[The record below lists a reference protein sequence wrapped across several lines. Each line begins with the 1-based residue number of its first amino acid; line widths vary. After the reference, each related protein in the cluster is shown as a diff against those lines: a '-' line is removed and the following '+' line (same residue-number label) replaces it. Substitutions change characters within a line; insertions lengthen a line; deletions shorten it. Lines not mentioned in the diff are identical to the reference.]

1 MLSTGPSTRVRRLP
15 KRVKGRSVR
24 GAGYVQMVSS
34 RRDVDA
40 ATEAG
45 HQALDPLGRWS
56 EWVPI
61 SEALAVAP
69 RSAGVYVA
77 RQGQAGPIV
86 YVGMAGERNGKG
98 IRGRLGVYLSG
109 KALASGLGEAVFD
122 RALADPEWLR
132 DRLDEIDAGETR
144 RAKQWGKA
152 AFDRAD
158 LHIRWTTTVDRESAL
173 ALERQCMEALLDHG
187 LWNRQLPTVPG
198 DEAAIVSA
206 LKAVTPEQWLQLDAA
221 ISALADSYAPPAT
234 WVSPEPSVEVVD
246 DTDQVVGHHGYPQYP
261 GEVTA
266 VVDHLYQA
274 GLIVPFDWQ
283 SWATAQP
290 DLRHLTIAEPV
301 AAVKYLTAVVR
312 AERFSEGTIAA
323 AIESGQFAEA
333 LRVIQKNS
341 RGLRDTVR
349 MSGPE
354 TFQPD
359 LLARIRRVLDE
370 GDIVPTLSHGKP
382 NVIGRINEGG
392 IEVTTEKSAQQGMT
406 RLVPA
411 WMFNHVWTQLLAHGR
426 VDRDFADRL
435 APGRKVKRSS
445 VVFAI
450 LERLPEVSVI
460 QDRPLVL
467 GLDR

>member
-1 MLSTGPSTRVRRLP
+1 M
-15 KRVKGRSVR
+15 
-24 GAGYVQMVSS
+24 SS
-34 RRDVDA
+34 HKDADA
-40 ATEAG
+40 AAEADTRS
-45 HQALDPLGRWS
+45 LDSLAQWS

-69 RSAGVYVA
+69 RSAGVYLA

-122 RALADPEWLR
+122 RALADPQWLR
-132 DRLDEIDAGETR
+132 DQLDRIDSGQTL
-144 RAKQWGKA
+144 RARQWGKA

-173 ALERQCMEALLDHG
+173 ALERRCMEALLDHG
-187 LWNRQLPTVPG
+187 LWNRQLPTAP
-198 DEAAIVSA
+198 DDDAAIVSA
-206 LKAVTPEQWLQLDAA
+206 LKSVTPEHQIQLDAA
-221 ISALADSYAPPAT
+221 IDSFADLDKPPAT
-234 WVSPEPSVEVVD
+234 WVSPEPLVEVVE
-246 DTDQVVGHHGYPQYP
+246 DTDRVVGQFGYPEYH
-261 GEVTA
+261 EKVTV
-266 VVDHLYQA
+266 VVDQLYQA
-274 GLIVPFDWQ
+274 RLIVPFDWQ

-290 DLRHLTIAEPV
+290 DLQQLTIADPLT
-301 AAVKYLTAVVR
+301 AVKYLTAVVR
-312 AERFSEGTIAA
+312 GERFSEGTIAG
-323 AIESGQFAEA
+323 AIDHGQFAEA

-341 RGLRDTVR
+341 QELRDTVR

-354 TFQPD
+354 PFQPD
-359 LLARIRRVLDE
+359 LLARIRDVLDE
-370 GDIVPTLSHGKP
+370 GHIVPTLSHGKS
-382 NVIGRINEGG
+382 NVIGRIDEGG

-411 WMFNHVWTQLLAHGR
+411 WMFNHVWTQLLTHGR